1 MPLNLGTFDISQFF
15 TPEIQAIAYS
25 ALNFFVTWLASKLP
39 YENEKVFKVVTTV
52 ISILYVSLT
61 FDFSLPLL
69 PQLSGKVS
77 LIILTSTGI
86 WKWWRDMSGK
96 TAASRQALIEHG
108 KEIANTENQQ
118 NVTVIPV
125 QSESPVTFGQ
135 PVQVSSSYV
144 PSDDAPKVDT
154 LQSFELASQQ
164 QFDQPLQSPPSTQ
177 TDDLIKDQEP

>member
-108 KEIANTENQQ
+108 KEIANAAQQ
-118 NVTVIPV
+118 VPVVVVPVSSDDNTVTVGEPTLV
-125 QSESPVTFGQ
+125 GSVGDGSLAQS
-135 PVQVSSSYV
+135 
-144 PSDDAPKVDT
+144 SDTDHISK
-154 LQSFELASQQ
+154 
-164 QFDQPLQSPPSTQ
+164 PSTQ
-177 TDDLIKDQEP
+177 PPFDQSL